1 MNFSNAVTGQH
12 YFTQDHD
19 WVEFKGAV
27 ADIGVSAFKLTG
39 FKAIDKIEF
48 ANVSGFMQPG
58 DLIASIY
65 YKDYCIELRMP
76 IAGKIAEINSLLL
89 TEEASAL
96 LQSNGTCWIARI
108 IPAQPYER
116 KGLVLPEEYRMNG
129 KSKYAKA

>member
-1 MNFSNAVTGQH
+1 MNFPVTVAEQR

-19 WVEFKGAV
+19 WIDFKGAI

-48 ANVSGFMQPG
+48 ANVSGFMEAG

-65 YKDYCIELRMP
+65 YTDYCIELRMP
-76 IAGKIAEINSLLL
+76 VAGKIAEINGSLITGDL
-89 TEEASAL
+89 SPL
-96 LQSNGTCWIARI
+96 LQCNGACWIARI
-108 IPAQPYER
+108 IPAQLYER

-129 KSKYAKA
+129 RK